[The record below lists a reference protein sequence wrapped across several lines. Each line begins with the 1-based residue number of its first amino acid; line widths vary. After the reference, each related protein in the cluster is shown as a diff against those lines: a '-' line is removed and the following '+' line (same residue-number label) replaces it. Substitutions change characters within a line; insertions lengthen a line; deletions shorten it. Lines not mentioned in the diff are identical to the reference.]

1 MTKAETMRQLKAAGT
16 AQNRKVY
23 AQHGMTGPIFG
34 VSYAVLG
41 KLKRSIRIDQ
51 ALAEKLW
58 ATGNHDA
65 KVLATMIADPNEMTA
80 TKLNAWAKDLR
91 DRSMSAALSNVVAAA
106 PGGSKQTDQWTSS
119 KSEWIGCAGW
129 HTLASLARQENG
141 LKDAYFESH
150 LKTIETKI
158 HKSRNW
164 VRYAMNNALI
174 SIGTRNR
181 KLERGATAAAR
192 KIGKVEVDHGMTGC
206 KTPEAV
212 SYIKKAVAHKKKMA
226 VKAARGKK

>member
-16 AQNRKVY
+16 AQNRKLY

-34 VSYAVLG
+34 VSYAILG
-41 KLKRSIRIDQ
+41 KLKRSIKTDQ

-65 KVLATMIADPNEMTA
+65 KVLATMIADPSEMTA
-80 TKLNAWAKDLR
+80 TKLNGWARDLR
-91 DRSMSAALSNVVAAA
+91 DRGMSAALSNVAAVA
-106 PGGSKQTDQWTSS
+106 PNGSRTTDKWTSS

-129 HTLASLARQENG
+129 HTLASLARQEND
-141 LKDAYFESH
+141 LKDAYFVSH
-150 LKTIETKI
+150 LNTIETKI
-158 HKSRNW
+158 HKSTNW

-174 SIGTRNR
+174 SIGTRNPGLQ
-181 KLERGATAAAR
+181 KKATAAAR

-226 VKAARGKK
+226 AKAARGKR